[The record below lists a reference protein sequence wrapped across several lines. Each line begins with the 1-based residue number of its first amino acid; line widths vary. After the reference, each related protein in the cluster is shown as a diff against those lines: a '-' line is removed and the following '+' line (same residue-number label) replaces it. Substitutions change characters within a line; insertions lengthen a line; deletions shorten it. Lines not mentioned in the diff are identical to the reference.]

1 LINDWEN
8 FDNSIYVGK
17 KDVEKYVEKAEGLL
31 KKFDFILLRSFG
43 IYVEKTFLVAGL
55 LAEKYGNLKQIS
67 IP

>member
-1 LINDWEN
+1 M
-8 FDNSIYVGK
+8 GK
-17 KDVEKYVEKAEGLL
+17 KYVEKYVEKAEGLL